1 MRLTH
6 LILHEAAFQTGSLSL
21 LTASETRQHIYQ
33 RYEGGAIRIA
43 RLWRSDAWVAGFHF
57 DKRRHTDERVSDS
70 FSMPVFECWVLCSL
84 SCERG
89 EDNGWAG
96 G

>member
-43 RLWRSDAWVAGFHF
+43 RLWRSDAWVVGFHF
-57 DKRRHTDERVSDS
+57 DKRRHTDECFRLVQHAGVGVMG
-70 FSMPVFECWVLCSL
+70 FVFFVLRAG
-84 SCERG
+84 RG
-89 EDNGWAG
+89 A
-96 G
+96 